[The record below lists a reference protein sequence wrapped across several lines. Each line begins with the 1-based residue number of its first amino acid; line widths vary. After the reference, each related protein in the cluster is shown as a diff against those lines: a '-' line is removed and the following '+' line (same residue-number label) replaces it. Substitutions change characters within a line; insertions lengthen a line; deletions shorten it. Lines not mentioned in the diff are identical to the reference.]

1 MIVLNT
7 SIISK
12 ANGLYA
18 LQAEE
23 NLKDLKEIMKALIIK
38 DSPNK
43 SAAIWAG
50 EKSASITKDASTQTA
65 EGGRIWAQTGVY
77 RRNYVAAGA
86 KKEKA
91 VKTFAL

>member
-7 SIISK
+7 HLIAK

-18 LQAEE
+18 VQAEE
-23 NLKDLKEIMKALIIK
+23 NLRDLKQIMKALVIK
-38 DSPNK
+38 ESPGK
-43 SAAIWAG
+43 SEAIWAG
-50 EKSASITKDASTQTA
+50 EKSVALPATKGSKV
-65 EGGRIWAQTGVY
+65 W
-77 RRNYVAAGA
+77 RRNYVTSG